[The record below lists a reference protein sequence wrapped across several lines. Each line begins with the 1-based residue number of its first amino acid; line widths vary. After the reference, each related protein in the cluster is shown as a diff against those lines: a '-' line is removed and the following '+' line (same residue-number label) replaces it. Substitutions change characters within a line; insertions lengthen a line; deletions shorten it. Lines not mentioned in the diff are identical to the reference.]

1 MAGKILY
8 GIQFRPGTSD
18 IAIEMEMVRRGGQ
31 WTGKSG
37 QQIGN
42 GLFFHFKRLETLLWG
57 EAKVWHRWNEM
68 QLQEYLTHRTIGI
81 LGPSSSGKTNGA
93 ATDVLTDW
101 YCFPNCTT
109 VLICSTTTERLQDR
123 IFGEI
128 KKYHRLA
135 KAKWPE
141 LPGHLIE
148 GRLRIVNDS
157 RMEVTDGRD
166 FRNGIIGVP
175 FKRGGNF
182 QGLEDFIG
190 IKNKRMRMIADELQM
205 LPSSFMMAISNLD
218 KNPDLKVVG
227 LGNPKETT
235 DALGVFCEPAFQLG
249 GWDGGIDQV
258 PKTKTWPTRRPG
270 GICIQFVGT
279 DSPNLDGHLGIPLI
293 TQEAIDRDIAQYGK
307 DSLQFTMMNM
317 GMMPRG
323 QGSRRVIT
331 RQLCLKNHA
340 MEEPNWLNGERTSV
354 AFLDAAYGG
363 VGGDR
368 CIFGVLQFG
377 SEAEP
382 LDGSE
387 VMTNILSQ
395 KPYQNRYR
403 QIVALVEMV
412 PVPINVSID
421 VEVTDQIVNFV
432 QSQCVTR
439 NIPPQNF
446 FYDSGMRT
454 ALVGRFGVLWS
465 PQTNPIDCGGT
476 PSDRQVSAQI
486 EMPANKY
493 YSKFIT
499 ELWFSVRLAIEA
511 GQFRGMKE
519 SVMSEGCA
527 REWKMVGA
535 NKIEIETKADMK
547 LKIGKSPDCFD
558 ALAIGLE
565 GARRLGFVIN
575 NIANAKTPAKQ
586 DVWKQQLKERAS
598 KQWQEA
604 ALDDR
609 AYTV

>member
-1 MAGKILY
+1 MAGKIRY
-8 GIQFRPGTSD
+8 GLQFSQGASD
-18 IAIEMEMVRRGGQ
+18 VDVEIEMIKRGGQ
-31 WTGKSG
+31 WTGKQG
-37 QQIGN
+37 QAIGN
-42 GLFFHFKRLETLLWG
+42 GMFWHFKQLETLLYG
-57 EAKVWHRWNEM
+57 EAKIWHEWNEL
-68 QLQEYLTHRTIGI
+68 QLKEYLTHRTIGI

-93 ATDVLTDW
+93 ATDVLADW
-101 YCFPNCTT
+101 YCFPACTT

-135 KAKWPE
+135 KSRWPN

-205 LPSSFMMAISNLD
+205 LPASFMMAISNLD

-235 DALGVFCEPAFQLG
+235 DALGCFCEPAFKLG
-249 GWDGGIDQV
+249 GWDGGIDQI
-258 PKTKTWPTRRPG
+258 PKTKTWETRRPD

-293 TQEAIDRDIAQYGK
+293 TQEAIDRDIAQYGR

-340 MEEPNWLNGERTSV
+340 MDKPNWLNSNQTSA

-368 CIFGVLQFG
+368 CIFGVLKFG
-377 SEAEP
+377 QEAEP
-382 LDGSE
+382 IDPSDLLY
-387 VMTNILSQ
+387 NIVNQ
-395 KPYQNRYR
+395 KTASNRHR
-403 QIVALVEMV
+403 QIVALNEITL
-412 PVPINVSID
+412 VPINVQID
-421 VEVTDQIVNFV
+421 VEVTDQIVNYV

-446 FYDSGMRT
+446 FFDSGMRT
-454 ALVGRFGVLWS
+454 ALVSSFARLWS

-476 PSDRQVSAQI
+476 PTDRLVSAQI
-486 EMPANKY
+486 QIPANKY
-493 YSKFIT
+493 YRKLIT
-499 ELWFSVRLAIEA
+499 ELWFRVRLAIEA
-511 GQFRGMKE
+511 GQFRGMRDA
-519 SVMSEGCA
+519 VMTEGCA
-527 REWKMVGA
+527 REWKMVG
-535 NKIEIETKADMK
+535 NNLIEVETKQEMK
-547 LKIGKSPDCFD
+547 LKIGRSPDMFD
-558 ALAIGLE
+558 ALCIGLE
-565 GARRLGFVIN
+565 GAARLGFVVD
-575 NIANAKTPAKQ
+575 NALSAKHVEK
-586 DVWKQQLKERAS
+586 DSAWKKILREKSAVAWKEGCL
-598 KQWQEA
+598 E
-604 ALDDR
+604 D
-609 AYTV
+609 

>member
-1 MAGKILY
+1 MAGKIRY
-8 GIQFRPGTSD
+8 GIRFKVGVSD
-18 IAIEMEMVRRGGQ
+18 LDIEMEMIRRGGQ
-31 WTGKSG
+31 WTGKQG
-37 QQIGN
+37 QLIGE
-42 GLFFHFKRLETLLWG
+42 GLFFHFKQFETLLWKG
-57 EAKVWHRWNEM
+57 AKVWHRWNEL

-93 ATDVLTDW
+93 ATDVLADW
-101 YCFPNCTT
+101 YCFPSCTT

-128 KKYHRLA
+128 KKYHRMA
-135 KAKWPE
+135 KGQFPE

-157 RMEVTDGRD
+157 KDEVSDGRD

-205 LPSSFMMAISNLD
+205 LPASFMMAISNLD

-235 DALGVFCEPAFQLG
+235 DALGVFCEPAFKLG
-249 GWDGGIDQV
+249 GWDGGIDQI
-258 PKTKTWPTRRPG
+258 PKTKTWETRRPG
-270 GICIQFVGT
+270 GVCIQFVGT
-279 DSPNLDGHLGIPLI
+279 DSPNLDGQLGIPLI

-340 MEEPNWLNGERTSV
+340 TDEPNWLDGNQTSV

-368 CIFGVLQFG
+368 CIFGVLKFG
-377 SEAEP
+377 QEAEP
-382 LDGSE
+382 IDPSE
-387 VMTNILSQ
+387 SLMNLISQ
-395 KPYQNRYR
+395 VPYRNRHR
-403 QIVALVEMV
+403 QIIALIEMV
-412 PVPINVSID
+412 PVPINVTID

-432 QSQCVTR
+432 QSQCSTR

-446 FYDSGMRT
+446 FFDSGMRT
-454 ALVGRFGVLWS
+454 ALVSSFARLWS
-465 PQTNPIDCGGT
+465 PLTNPIDCGGSPT
-476 PSDRQVSAQI
+476 DRQVSAQI
-486 EMPANKY
+486 EMPASKY

-499 ELWFSVRLAIEA
+499 EMWFGIRLGIES
-511 GQFRGMKE
+511 GQFRGLKE
-519 SVMSEGCA
+519 AVISEGCA

-547 LKIGKSPDCFD
+547 QKTGRSPDCFD
-558 ALAIGLE
+558 GMACGFE
-565 GARRLGFVIN
+565 GARRLGFIIDNLSV
-575 NIANAKTPAKQ
+575 AKASKGT
-586 DVWKQQLKERAS
+586 DVWKQQLKERAA
-598 KQWQEA
+598 KQWAESS
-604 ALDDR
+604 LDYR
-609 AYTV
+609 A

>member
-1 MAGKILY
+1 MAYKVRY
-8 GIQFRPGTSD
+8 GLQFSAGTSD
-18 IAIEMEMVRRGGQ
+18 VEIEMQMIRRGGQ
-31 WTGKSG
+31 WKGKHG
-37 QQIGN
+37 DLIGN
-42 GLFFHFKRLETLLWG
+42 GMFFHFKQLETLLWG
-57 EAKVWHRWNEM
+57 PSKVWHRWNEL

-93 ATDVLTDW
+93 ATDVLADW

-128 KKYHRLA
+128 KKYHRMA
-135 KAKWPE
+135 KSKFPK

-148 GRLRIVNDS
+148 GRLRIVSDG
-157 RMEVTDGRD
+157 RTAEDGRD
-166 FRNGIIGVP
+166 FRNGICGVP

-205 LPSSFMMAISNLD
+205 LPASFMMAISNLD

-235 DALGVFCEPAFQLG
+235 DALGVFCEPAFKLG
-249 GWDGGIDQV
+249 GWDGGIDQI
-258 PKTKTWPTRRPG
+258 PKTKTWETRRPG
-270 GICIQFVGT
+270 GTCIQFVGT
-279 DSPNLDGHLGIPLI
+279 DSPNLDGKLGIPLI

-340 MEEPNWLNGERTSV
+340 MDEPNWLNGNQTSV

-368 CIFGVLQFG
+368 CIFGVLKFG
-377 SEAEP
+377 AEAEP
-382 LDGSE
+382 LDPGE
-387 VMTNILSQ
+387 VMTNILNQ
-395 KPYQNRYR
+395 RPVDQRHR
-403 QIVALVEMV
+403 QIVFLSEII

-421 VEVTDQIVNFV
+421 TEVTDQIVNFV

-454 ALVGRFGVLWS
+454 ALVSRFGILWS
-465 PQTNPIDCGGT
+465 PQTNPIDCGGS

-486 EMPANKY
+486 EMPASKY

-499 ELWFSVRLAIEA
+499 EMWFRVRLAIES

-519 SVMSEGCA
+519 SVLSEGCS

-535 NKIEIETKADMK
+535 NRIEIESKADMK
-547 LKIGKSPDCFD
+547 QKIGRSPDCFD
-558 ALAIGLE
+558 ALALGLE
-565 GARRLGFVIN
+565 GATRLGFTIN
-575 NIANAKTPAKQ
+575 SMAPERQ
-586 DVWKQQLKERAS
+586 SSRDDVWKQQLRERAAS
-598 KQWQEA
+598 KWSEGQ
-604 ALDDR
+604 LDYR
-609 AYTV
+609 A